1 MEIENVQAQVEQV
14 DKQSRVW
21 SMLQINIASFIG
33 GPFCGCYLVSKNYK
47 TLENPKL
54 SKKLIL
60 IGISSF
66 LLLITFFMF
75 LPQSLIDKIPK
86 TTVPAVYTTLIY
98 YYAKTYQKQPIV
110 ELMKKGTKRQ
120 SYFKLILCILVFLL
134 IQLPVILAF
143 GYLATL
149 IHPGSI

>member
-1 MEIENVQAQVEQV
+1 MEIENVQTQIEQV

-47 TLENPKL
+47 ILENKKL

-60 IGISSF
+60 IGVLSF
-66 LLLITFFMF
+66 LLIIIFLMF
-75 LPQSLIDKIPK
+75 LPDSLSKKIPK
-86 TTVPAVYTTLIY
+86 TFIPAIYTALIY
-98 YYAKTYQKQPIV
+98 NYARTYQKQSIA
-110 ELMKKGTKRQ
+110 ELMKNGVKRY
-120 SYFKLILCILVFLL
+120 SYLKLILCILVFLL
-134 IQLPVILAF
+134 IQVPIILAL
-143 GYLATL
+143 GYLVML